1 MTALMRW
8 LNRTG
13 LSPWVVPGSMLA
25 AALASYPAVTQEAAS
40 AVIGLGGLAFV
51 LFVAGQTLPLPSL
64 LAWALGLLAIEYLAA
79 LELRG
84 AGLDVVAPLYSAVL
98 FLCAELGWLGLEAR
112 RGGRL
117 WASRGVGIAVVAL
130 AGGAVGTLVL
140 LLAAVQIAGGAAL
153 TGLGVAAAV
162 AVAGSLAWL
171 ARRQP

>member
-1 MTALMRW
+1 MQW

-25 AALASYPAVTQEAAS
+25 AALASYPAVTQEAAPAAP
-40 AVIGLGGLAFV
+40 AVLGLGGLAVV

-84 AGLDVVAPLYSAVL
+84 AGLDVVAPLYSAAL

-117 WASRGVGIAVVAL
+117 WAGRAVGIAVVAL
-130 AGGAVGTLVL
+130 AGGTVGTLVL

-162 AVAGSLAWL
+162 AVAGCIAWL

>member
-1 MTALMRW
+1 MQR
-8 LNRTG
+8 LNRTAV
-13 LSPWVVPGSMLA
+13 LLWVVPGAMLA
-25 AALASYPAVTQEAAS
+25 AALAIYPAITLEAAPP
-40 AVIGLGGLAFV
+40 VVGLGGLALF
-51 LFVAGQTLPLPSL
+51 LFVAGQTLPLPSV
-64 LAWALGLLAIEYLAA
+64 LAWAVGLLAIEYLAA

-84 AGLDVVAPLYSAVL
+84 AGLDVAAPAYSAAL

-117 WASRGVGIAVVAL
+117 WPGRAVGVALVAL
-130 AGGAVGTLVL
+130 AGAAVGALVL

-162 AVAGSLAWL
+162 TVAGCLAWL